1 MARGRTVKTTTP
13 ARGVPLGESRDG
25 DPPEVGHHGVPY
37 DDLPLLLGLGV
48 VKGPKI

>member
-1 MARGRTVKTTTP
+1 MKIATP
-13 ARGVPLGESRDG
+13 AGGVLLGESQDG

-37 DDLPLLLGLGV
+37 DELSLLLGLGV